1 VLLSRWQ
8 QIPSA
13 NRQRLL
19 WLLSHLVE
27 RQLTVIPIRRTEDG
41 DDADQHD
48 A

>member
-1 VLLSRWQ
+1 VPLSRWQ

-27 RQLTVIPIRRTEDG
+27 RQLTTPIQRPEVG
-41 DDADQHD
+41 DDAEQSD